1 MKHTI
6 FGISLA
12 VIATLVIVVVLGIS
26 EQNVRK
32 NEMETSLNMAV
43 EQSLEQLKID
53 KVYEIGTY
61 QELIADFNQSLLMQM
76 ESDADLQVDILAADI
91 EKGVLDVKITAYY
104 QNILGQ
110 EKKAVCRKSVILEEY
125 SEPRPYYTVTFF
137 VDGDIYDRY
146 SICKGGKPILPVQPK
161 KTGKVFRYWTKQ
173 GENQDCRLEEMQIV
187 GNVMLE
193 AVFE

>member
-1 MKHTI
+1 MKHTV

-12 VIATLVIVVVLGIS
+12 VIALLVIVTVLGVS

-32 NEMETSLNMAV
+32 NEMETSLNTAV
-43 EQSLEQLKID
+43 EQSLEQLKIE
-53 KVYEIGTY
+53 KVYEIETY

-76 ESDADLQVDILAADI
+76 ESDADIQVDILAADI

-104 QNILGQ
+104 RNIFGQ
-110 EKKAVCRKSVILEEY
+110 EKEAVCRKSVIMEEY
-125 SEPRPYYTVTFF
+125 SEPRSYYTVTFF
-137 VDGDIYDRY
+137 VDGSIYDKY
-146 SICKGGKPILPVQPK
+146 SVYEGGKPVLPVQPK

-173 GENQDCRLEEMQIV
+173 GENRDCRLEEMQII